1 MANPWHGN
9 GTFLASD
16 VLSDNS
22 WTSIGIR
29 EGAQYLWVN
38 VHNGADKVLDAFQ
51 IRPVVSAAANCSDVT
66 LFNATSD
73 YSSSS
78 DMQWPML
85 GCSADLTTLA
95 ASTPAVFAM
104 DARALSAVEMR
115 ASGNSSDTTITY
127 YWNLR

>member
-1 MANPWHGN
+1 MANTWHHN

-22 WTSIGIR
+22 WTSIGIHQ
-29 EGAQYLWVN
+29 GASKLWVN
-38 VHNGADKVLDAFQ
+38 VHNGADKVLDAFE
-51 IRPVVSAAANCSDVT
+51 IRPSVNSAADCSDVT

-95 ASTPAVFAM
+95 ASTAAVFAM
-104 DARALSAVEMR
+104 DVRAMNAVEMR

-127 YWNLR
+127 YWSTR